1 MDRSHKFYDDD
12 DSFDDDDDSDDND
25 DGVIC
30 NYEKEFYLDF
40 RATTWPCGI
49 MTRGL
54 QYIW

>member
-1 MDRSHKFYDDD
+1 MDRLHKFCDDG
-12 DSFDDDDDSDDND
+12 DDDDDYGDDD
-25 DGVIC
+25 DIVD
-30 NYEKEFYLDF
+30 YEKEFYLDF